1 MVFLAFAFVVGAC
14 VGSFL
19 NVCIARWPHDQSVV
33 SPPSRCPNCAHQIR
47 WYENV
52 PILGWLGLRGRCSGC
67 RLPISPRYPL
77 VELVVGILWAA
88 SIWYL
93 GPTLTGVRVAVLAT
107 TLLGIA
113 LTDLEHYLIPDGFT
127 VFGFLFLLATAM
139 LASIVGDHGPFATPW
154 DAFIGAC
161 AGAGAI
167 AIMGW
172 LGEVALKKEAM
183 GLGDVTLMAMAG
195 AALGP
200 GRALLSIF
208 VGAAIASVVFLA
220 IVYPVMAIRRRS
232 APETAVVAAPSSPE
246 QSTPGT
252 GEDEVEEG
260 GLPLVP
266 FGVFLAPATLVTLLW
281 GDALVGWY
289 LAYMR

>member
-1 MVFLAFAFVVGAC
+1 MVFLAFAFVVGAAI
-14 VGSFL
+14 GSFL

-33 SPPSRCPNCAHQIR
+33 SPPSRCPSCGHQIR
-47 WYENV
+47 WFENV
-52 PILGWLGLRGRCSGC
+52 PVLGWIGLRGKCSGC
-67 RLPISPRYPL
+67 RNPISIRYPL
-77 VELVVGILWAA
+77 VELAVGALWAA

-93 GPTLTGVRVAVLAT
+93 GPTLTGLRVAVLAT

-127 VFGFLFLLATAM
+127 VFGFLFLMATAL
-139 LASIVGDHGPFATPW
+139 LASAVGDHGPFATPW

-161 AGAGAI
+161 TGAGAI

-200 GRALLSIF
+200 GRVLLSIF
-208 VGAAIASVVFLA
+208 VGAAIASAVFLA
-220 IVYPVMAIRRRS
+220 VVYPLVALRRRS
-232 APETAVVAAPSSPE
+232 APETVVAAAPS
-246 QSTPGT
+246 GD
-252 GEDEVEEG
+252 DEEAG